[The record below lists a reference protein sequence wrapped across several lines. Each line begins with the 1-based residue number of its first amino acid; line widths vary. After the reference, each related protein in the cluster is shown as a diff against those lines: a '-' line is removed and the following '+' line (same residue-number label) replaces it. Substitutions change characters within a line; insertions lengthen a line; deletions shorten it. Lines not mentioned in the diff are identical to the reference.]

1 MIEYNSGYAMNKV
14 LRAYSVNQV
23 NEAECYFHLVVCCS
37 IPSRLRNLILYKEIP
52 NLLDGE
58 TSQLIELVGR
68 VPESK
73 AKDFPSKSIHIGG
86 LPTKEERTEEGF
98 VLVSLGSLLER
109 CEPLVIP
116 PKEGDIL
123 IINEYDIESQIGFIT
138 GRE

>member
-1 MIEYNSGYAMNKV
+1 MNKI

-23 NEAECYFHLVVCCS
+23 NETEYYFHLVVCCS
-37 IPSRLRNLILYKEIP
+37 ISSRIRNLVLYKEIP
-52 NLLDGE
+52 ILLDGE

-86 LPTKEERTEEGF
+86 LPTKEERTEEDG
-98 VLVSLGSLLER
+98 LVSLTLRSLLEY

-116 PKEGDIL
+116 PKDGDIL

-138 GRE
+138 GREEK